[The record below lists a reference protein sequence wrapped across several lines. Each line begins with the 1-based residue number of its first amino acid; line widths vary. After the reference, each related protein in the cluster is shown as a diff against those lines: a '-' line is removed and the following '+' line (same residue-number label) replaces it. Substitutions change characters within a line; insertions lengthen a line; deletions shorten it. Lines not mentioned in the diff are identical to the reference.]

1 MEEQDVNNYSSSPHR
16 LPTVSASQALLDID
30 SASQTPITTGLQ
42 RLDRVLQCRTQKRI
56 EQGDGSTGGLL
67 RGQVTEIYGAPGSG
81 KSILGINAAANVLL
95 LGASVV
101 WIDASHVF
109 DGRRL
114 RDLLSASLQAET
126 EGEASCGS
134 NAATTA
140 LSERFHHFMTPKLP
154 HLLALLLHPTAAFPS
169 TNVSLLII
177 DSISSVLTQAFAQSE
192 RPSDGRIPGKKGDVA
207 QWAAGRRWAI
217 MADLMSAMEK
227 LAATRNMPVV
237 VISQTTTRLRP
248 DMAAS
253 LQPAISG
260 VAWESGISCRIL
272 LFRDWQLDP
281 SGKSNPDKRKDIPGL
296 RFAGVIKTGGECLD
310 GFGDVV
316 AFTID
321 KASHVVIRCIG
332 AI

>member
-1 MEEQDVNNYSSSPHR
+1 M
-16 LPTVSASQALLDID
+16 
-30 SASQTPITTGLQ
+30 
-42 RLDRVLQCRTQKRI
+42 
-56 EQGDGSTGGLL
+56 
-67 RGQVTEIYGAPGSG
+67 
-81 KSILGINAAANVLL
+81 
-95 LGASVV
+95 
-101 WIDASHVF
+101 F

-114 RDLLSASLQAET
+114 RDLLSSSLQAET

-217 MADLMSAMEK
+217 MADLMSALEK

-237 VISQTTTRLRP
+237 VINQTTTRLRP

-281 SGKSNPDKRKDIPGL
+281 SGKSNADKRKDIPGL

-321 KASHVVIRCIG
+321 KASHVVIRWIG
-332 AI
+332 AISLIPTSSMVCTRSMFHP